1 MPLDIK
7 LFGYYPGA
15 NCSSCGKFEGC
26 GGKAHLW
33 DFQSMKPKLV
43 ERYGDR
49 VRVSLVDVFTDE
61 VKKYPAVVEHIKI
74 YGLRIPIL
82 MLEGEIICCGG
93 DASDDAII
101 EVVDYALAEMA
112 KEEDTKAKKG
122 TGDIASS
129 PAR

>member
-15 NCSSCGKFEGC
+15 NCSACSKFEGC

-33 DFQSMKPKLV
+33 DFQSMKPKLI
-43 ERYGDR
+43 ERFGDQ
-49 VRVSLVDVFTDE
+49 VRVSLIDVFTDE
-61 VKKYPAVVEHIKI
+61 VKKYPAVVRHIKD

-82 MLEGEIICCGG
+82 MLEGEIISCGG

-101 EVVDYALAEMA
+101 EIVDFALAEMA
-112 KEEDTKAKKG
+112 KEAAAAG
-122 TGDIASS
+122 Q
-129 PAR
+129 

>member
-15 NCSSCGKFEGC
+15 NCTSCNKSEGC

-33 DFQSMKPKLV
+33 DFQSMKPKLI

-49 VRVSLVDVFTDE
+49 VRVSLIDVFSDE
-61 VKKYPAVVEHIKI
+61 VKKYPAIVEHIKV

-82 MLEGEIICCGG
+82 MLDGEIISCGG
-93 DASDDAII
+93 DASDDSII
-101 EVVDYALAEMA
+101 EIVDYALAEMA
-112 KEEDTKAKKG
+112 KEATAAG
-122 TGDIASS
+122 Q
-129 PAR
+129 

>member
-15 NCSSCGKFEGC
+15 NCTSCQNFEGC

-33 DFQSMKPKLV
+33 DFQSIKAKLI

-61 VKKYPAVVEHIKI
+61 VKKFPPVVEYIRT

-82 MLEGEIICCGG
+82 MLEDEIISCGG
-93 DASDDAII
+93 EASDNAVFEI
-101 EVVDYALAEMA
+101 VDYALAEMA
-112 KEEDTKAKKG
+112 KEAAVAG
-122 TGDIASS
+122 H
-129 PAR
+129 